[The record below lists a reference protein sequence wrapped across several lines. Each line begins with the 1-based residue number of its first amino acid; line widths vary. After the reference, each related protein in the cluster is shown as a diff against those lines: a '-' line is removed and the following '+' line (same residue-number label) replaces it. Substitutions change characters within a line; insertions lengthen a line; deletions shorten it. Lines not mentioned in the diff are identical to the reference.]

1 MEKYIE
7 VMKQSLDLS
16 GTILEGLQHI
26 QNLLGEV
33 KIDETM
39 ALFEDVISAF
49 AVVERSIE
57 PVKEELH
64 DHDLEEKVKSVKGA
78 LEHVVSAYEVKNYGK
93 VQEVMQFTFVPQ
105 FKKLKDELE
114 RAFRPYL
121 IS

>member
-26 QNLLGEV
+26 QKLLGEG

-64 DHDLEEKVKSVKGA
+64 DHELEDKVKSVKGA
-78 LEHVVSAYEVKNYGK
+78 LEHVVSAYEVKNHGK